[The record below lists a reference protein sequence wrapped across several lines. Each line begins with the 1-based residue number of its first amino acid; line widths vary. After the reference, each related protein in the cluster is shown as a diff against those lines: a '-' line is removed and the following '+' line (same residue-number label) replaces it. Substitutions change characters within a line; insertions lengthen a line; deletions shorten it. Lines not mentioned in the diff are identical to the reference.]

1 MGRRLLGFV
10 VFGLW
15 AKLFNYETL
24 SSLFAFA
31 ALLIGF
37 RHFCSVRLSHS
48 GDKLRIVEGVY
59 QKKWCCDY
67 FAARDYYRIWI
78 ISDDD
83 SDDCGRGCSRF
94 NCLRHNRGFC
104 NVVGAQLYEK

>member
-10 VFGLW
+10 VSGLW

-83 SDDCGRGCSRF
+83 SDDCGR
-94 NCLRHNRGFC
+94 
-104 NVVGAQLYEK
+104 VGVDVHDLIVCAMTGDFVM